1 MTTLWLV
8 ADSSSLETWK
18 MPELPEVETT
28 VRDLRKVLPGRV
40 FTGEVISDWENM
52 FVTQP
57 PPVVAQLLAGQAI
70 TDVTR
75 RAKYVNIE
83 LTDDRFLVMHRKM
96 TGNIFWRE
104 PNAPPD
110 RYTHVVFKFQDTSE
124 LRFCDLRKFGRVY
137 MFLSRAELNEHFKKL
152 GPEPLLDTFT
162 LAQFDE
168 IITKRKGMLKPL
180 LLDQALVVGLGNIY
194 ANEALFVSGIHP
206 QRTPQS
212 LSAAEREKLYYAIR
226 QVLETGI
233 ENRGTTLSDYLDA
246 GGQRGRNQEKLFVHD
261 REKKP
266 CLNCGTDILRIVVG
280 QRSTYLCPTCQPT
293 SEG

>member
-1 MTTLWLV
+1 
-8 ADSSSLETWK
+8 

-28 VRDLRKVLPGRV
+28 VRDLRRVLPGRV
-40 FTGEVISDWENM
+40 FTGEIVSDWERM
-52 FVTQP
+52 FATHP
-57 PPVVAQLLAGQAI
+57 PNVMAQLLAGQAV

-75 RAKYVNIE
+75 RAKYVIVE

-96 TGNIFWRE
+96 TGNLFWRE
-104 PNAPPD
+104 QNAPPD
-110 RYTHVVFKFQDTSE
+110 RYTHVVFKFQDSSE

-162 LAQFDE
+162 LPQFE
-168 IITKRKGMLKPL
+168 ELITKRKGMLKPL

-212 LSAAEREKLYYAIR
+212 LNAREREKLFYAIR

-246 GGQRGRNQEKLFVHD
+246 GGQRGRNQEMLFVHD
-261 REKKP
+261 REKQP
-266 CLNCGTDILRIVVG
+266 CRTCGTVILRIVVG

-293 SEG
+293 GLGDEGDNPTSDI